1 MAVEDAEL
9 KATCINFWIS
19 SVAVLLLVPI
29 LFLRLLIQMEM
40 AAKVTEM
47 AVVARV
53 LHAA

>member
-9 KATCINFWIS
+9 KATCINFGISCRS
-19 SVAVLLLVPI
+19 SVTSSSYSIFSP
-29 LFLRLLIQMEM
+29 FDPNEM

-53 LHAA
+53 LLAA